1 MQILYTIVWSLQG
14 KRLKVPDFVNHR
26 MVITRKES
34 QSCGIHIESYGHYK
48 ESVSKL
54 KILYT
59 ILWSFGGKGLKN
71 AEYIYHRMFITMNA
85 SESCGIYIL
94 SYGHYKQ
101 SASKFQNLCTIL
113 WSLQEKRL
121 KVAEYI
127 YHGMVITTTASQGC
141 GIYIPT
147 YSHYKESVL
156 KFAEYLY
163 HPMVIT
169 KNAFQ
174 SYGFCIPSYA
184 HCKESVL
191 RMRNMYPVVW
201 LLRQKRLKVSHL
213 VYHRMFF
220 TRKAS
225 KSCRFSIPSYG
236 HYKEIVPKL
245 RNIYTIVW
253 SLQGKPLQFADFVYH
268 CTVITKKASQNIGL
282 YIPSCGHYKH
292 SVLTLGNIS
301 TTVRSLQGKHLQVPE
316 YIYHPIVITRKAS

>member
-1 MQILYTIVWSLQG
+1 
-14 KRLKVPDFVNHR
+14 
-26 MVITRKES
+26 MV
-34 QSCGIHIESYGHYK
+34 
-48 ESVSKL
+48 
-54 KILYT
+54 
-59 ILWSFGGKGLKN
+59 
-71 AEYIYHRMFITMNA
+71 ITMNA

-169 KNAFQ
+169 KKAFQ

-236 HYKEIVPKL
+236 HYKESLFNLPIL
-245 RNIYTIVW
+245 YTI
-253 SLQGKPLQFADFVYH
+253 
-268 CTVITKKASQNIGL
+268 
-282 YIPSCGHYKH
+282 
-292 SVLTLGNIS
+292 
-301 TTVRSLQGKHLQVPE
+301 VRSLQRRRLKISDF
-316 YIYHPIVITRKAS
+316 IYHRVVITSTAS